1 MKTREIL
8 QNGGRVYLSP
18 DADKESLPNSI
29 KTQFTTDFH
38 TDWQWWIMA
47 TKRAV
52 ILPHPMKT
60 IITEMDSYA
69 FLRPMAQMIEF
80 RCLKGK
86 VLLSTMELHKSQQY
100 PEVRALQASIYT
112 YLSGENFEP
121 AEEITEEELSMLVR
135 G

>member
-1 MKTREIL
+1 
-8 QNGGRVYLSP
+8 
-18 DADKESLPNSI
+18 
-29 KTQFTTDFH
+29 
-38 TDWQWWIMA
+38 
-47 TKRAV
+47 
-52 ILPHPMKT
+52 MKT